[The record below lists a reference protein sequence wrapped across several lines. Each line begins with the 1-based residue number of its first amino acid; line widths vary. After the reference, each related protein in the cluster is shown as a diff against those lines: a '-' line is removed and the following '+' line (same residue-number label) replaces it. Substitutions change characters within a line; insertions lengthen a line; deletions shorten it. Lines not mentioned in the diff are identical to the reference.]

1 MSFRQLT
8 HHPTPFRSIRAACD
22 GGGAASAQDSAREPE
37 RESAQEPER
46 EAAEEEAAAA
56 AEEAAEEEEAA
67 AAEEA
72 AAEAA
77 AEEAEEAEEAVWAP
91 HGTRY
96 MVLLPTPGDAAKAE
110 RVARRH
116 RSSEAGRRR
125 PSRRTRRRKEAAPSR
140 RTWPLCASSSRA

>member
-46 EAAEEEAAAA
+46 EAAEEEEAAA

-72 AAEAA
+72 AAEA
-77 AEEAEEAEEAVWAP
+77 AEEAVWAP

>member
-8 HHPTPFRSIRAACD
+8 HHRTPFRSIRAACD
-22 GGGAASAQDSAREPE
+22 GGRAASAQDSAREPE

-46 EAAEEEAAAA
+46 EAA
-56 AEEAAEEEEAA
+56 AE
-67 AAEEA
+67 

-77 AEEAEEAEEAVWAP
+77 VWAQ

-96 MVLLPTPGDAAKAE
+96 TVLLPTPGDAAEAA
-110 RVARRH
+110 RAARRH

-125 PSRRTRRRKEAAPSR
+125 PSRRTR
-140 RTWPLCASSSRA
+140 